1 LLSQQKFIKISFNSS
16 PFFPLNHS
24 YETAPFWV
32 IEHSTFQ
39 GKNIGGGCYLIKFIL
54 HEFEK
59 ASKTIEYF
67 RQKVEKTALQH
78 QEGLNSADDI
88 EKVDGDQEFKSI
100 MNYNILELITRDV

>member
-1 LLSQQKFIKISFNSS
+1 M
-16 PFFPLNHS
+16 
-24 YETAPFWV
+24 
-32 IEHSTFQ
+32 
-39 GKNIGGGCYLIKFIL
+39 IKFIL

-59 ASKTIEYF
+59 AAKTIEYF

-100 MNYNILELITRDV
+100 MNYNILELITRDI